1 MENRSK
7 LILACMILVMLG
19 VLGGT
24 EMVAARSRGAAL
36 LSLCIRNHDRCYH
49 SCYDFDAPL
58 PPGPA
63 EGYCWAQCDANHAAC
78 VDLAKGSPEAVLKTS
93 ALNRSYSL
101 FALFR
106 GAGEFK
112 RNDKRPGFRE
122 GFATPP
128 YGDLSLKP

>member
-1 MENRSK
+1 MHKLITLVVAFIRVETGAELTRVLRQQKSMENRSK

-36 LSLCIRNHDRCYH
+36 LSLCIRNYDRCFH

-78 VDLAKGSPEAVLKTS
+78 VDLAFATDSKVS
-93 ALNRSYSL
+93 RSYRKARQRL
-101 FALFR
+101 FSKQA
-106 GAGEFK
+106 
-112 RNDKRPGFRE
+112 P
-122 GFATPP
+122 
-128 YGDLSLKP
+128 

>member
-19 VLGGT
+19 VLGT

-36 LSLCIRNHDRCYH
+36 LSLCIRNYDRCFH

-78 VDLAKGSPEAVLKTS
+78 VDLAFATDSKVS
-93 ALNRSYSL
+93 RSYRKARQRL
-101 FALFR
+101 FSKQA
-106 GAGEFK
+106 
-112 RNDKRPGFRE
+112 P
-122 GFATPP
+122 
-128 YGDLSLKP
+128 